1 MIVLTSTANEDSR
14 KLAVESFVS
23 MGFSPDM
30 LTMMENAWAAARD
43 NFLEGDLIAS
53 GVPFRGNDLIGD
65 NGVEYEELTFQPS
78 SVYTKDGERW
88 VAGEGFEINITQHMN
103 TVDPIFQES
112 LAAARA
118 NGA

>member
-78 SVYTKDGERW
+78 SVYTKGGERW
-88 VAGEGFEINITQHMN
+88 VAGEGFEINITQYMD

-118 NGA
+118 SGA